1 MGTCGTGDN
10 PGHIECEAQRPILDV
25 RYEAEAKQTPGHQR
39 GETRSPTN
47 GQGSRDGPT
56 PGTGPRD
63 SAGRS
68 AKQPRGK
75 LHRAL
80 DTTWAAVHCNPSGET
95 NVYRGEK
102 YREMSS
108 YTKVSRTRHE
118 NTNRKRKRPVKRTD
132 AQIRTFRSL
141 GEVVQRG
148 RAGGRTGHGGL
159 EPATAR
165 KWGNKNSMR
174 KWTTGWRRHFTS
186 KKALMS
192 FVVKEL

>member
-1 MGTCGTGDN
+1 MSARHRDRSSTCAMKRRQSRRRGISAERRGAPRTVRGPGTARLRARDPGT
-10 PGHIECEAQRPILDV
+10 V
-25 RYEAEAKQTPGHQR
+25 
-39 GETRSPTN
+39 
-47 GQGSRDGPT
+47 RDGVRNSRAGNCTAPWT
-56 PGTGPRD
+56 PHGLLCTAIRVV
-63 SAGRS
+63 
-68 AKQPRGK
+68 KLTFTEGK
-75 LHRAL
+75 
-80 DTTWAAVHCNPSGET
+80 
-95 NVYRGEK
+95 K
-102 YREMSS
+102 YREMSL